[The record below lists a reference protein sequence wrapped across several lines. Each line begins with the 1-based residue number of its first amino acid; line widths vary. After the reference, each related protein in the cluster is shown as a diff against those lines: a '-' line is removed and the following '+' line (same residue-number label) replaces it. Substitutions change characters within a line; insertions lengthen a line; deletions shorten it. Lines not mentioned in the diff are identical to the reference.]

1 MAKNFKTMQDYNLL
15 LLIIDSFEDL
25 EMEVNGRIKKIA
37 AHTQSNAKELLNY
50 FQFNN
55 LFSDKLVQVSPSVS
69 GFILF
74 QIEEIEIQVEKDFN
88 LIEYDANDNVNFSKH
103 EENLLKFCHFLK
115 QRYK

>member
-1 MAKNFKTMQDYNLL
+1 MQDYNLL
-15 LLIIDSFEDL
+15 ALIIDSFDEL
-25 EMEVNGRIKKIA
+25 EMEVNGKPKKIA

-55 LFSDKLVQVSPSVS
+55 LFGDKLVQVSPSVS

-88 LIEYDANDNVNFSKH
+88 LIEYDAEDNVNFSKH